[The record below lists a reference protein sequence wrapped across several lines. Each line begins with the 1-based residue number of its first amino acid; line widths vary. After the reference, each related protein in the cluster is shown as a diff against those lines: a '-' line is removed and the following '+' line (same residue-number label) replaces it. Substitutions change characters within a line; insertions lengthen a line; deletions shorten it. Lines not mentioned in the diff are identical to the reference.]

1 MVWPQEVSGFSKS
14 HLAETTTLSHYV
26 LAWIFI
32 FQAGLKYDRSH
43 SAQKR
48 AWWITRSS
56 RVIRTGSGPGRSRS
70 TSPGKR
76 HKSGVDMTN
85 IKMWRGNETSG
96 ALWWIGLGTGIL
108 VVLLFLIAPSSRYQS
123 RGWLMP
129 ICGHVGLSSSFGI
142 PPHSWCAII
151 EYLCKLNALQVLYHV
166 TSRDKDTSK
175 KQTWRK
181 SLRRNEERAMVI
193 TFKVIL
199 NVVLLPLQCI
209 CCHFHLLQSRWKGMV
224 SVSWLDRPISLKFN

>member
-48 AWWITRSS
+48 AWWIPRSS

-96 ALWWIGLGTGIL
+96 ALRWTGLEHRHSGSASVPQCTIKQIPVPGLVDAHLWTCRSLLIVWYSSTLLMCHHWVSVQAECAAGT
-108 VVLLFLIAPSSRYQS
+108 VSCYQS
-123 RGWLMP
+123 WQR
-129 ICGHVGLSSSFGI
+129 H
-142 PPHSWCAII
+142 
-151 EYLCKLNALQVLYHV
+151 
-166 TSRDKDTSK
+166 
-175 KQTWRK
+175 
-181 SLRRNEERAMVI
+181 
-193 TFKVIL
+193 
-199 NVVLLPLQCI
+199 
-209 CCHFHLLQSRWKGMV
+209 
-224 SVSWLDRPISLKFN
+224 